1 MPRFIERVP
10 MGGYGSLNT
19 IPHHTILMAECLSC
33 GVMKEID
40 RQVLSKATRG
50 LELIRET
57 AARLR
62 CEACGE
68 KNARIMTGFYA
79 SSD

>member
-1 MPRFIERVP
+1 

-19 IPHHTILMAECLSC
+19 IPRRMIMTAECLSC
-33 GVMKEID
+33 GVMKEMD
-40 RQVLSKATRG
+40 REVLNKATRG

-57 AARLR
+57 AVRLR

-68 KNARIMTGFYA
+68 KNAKLMTGYYVP
-79 SSD
+79 